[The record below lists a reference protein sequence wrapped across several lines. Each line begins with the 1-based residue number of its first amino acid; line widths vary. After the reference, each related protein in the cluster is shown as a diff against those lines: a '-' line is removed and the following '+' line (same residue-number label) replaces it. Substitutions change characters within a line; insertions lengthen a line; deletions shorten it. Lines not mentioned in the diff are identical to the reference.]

1 MAKSVN
7 QAFNEF
13 NLNTVNLI
21 KANTDTARSSRD
33 WLIEQLLS
41 FPERVENFPNDYPL
55 KHIKYGS
62 FARNTKIRP
71 LDDIDLMYCLA
82 GGNAYYSVDD
92 MNSSKYY
99 IHTPNAT
106 NELKLLSNENNILN
120 SIRIVNKIVSALKN
134 VPQYSNAEAK
144 RNQEAAV
151 LNLTSYPWSYD
162 IVPCFYTVQ
171 GFYLIPDGSGN
182 WKATNPGI
190 DIDNISQVNKTYG
203 GKVYQLVR
211 TLKYWNSNFTSPKMS
226 SYLFEVLILN
236 FVKSLGSQ
244 NDYNDINI
252 RDFFYYLSELII
264 YDVQDPKGIQGNI
277 NDLTFEQRQRISNKA
292 RECYDLS
299 TLAVDYEINKEDQK
313 KAIELWARIFGLNFP
328 KYE

>member
-7 QAFNEF
+7 QAFYEF

-21 KANTDTARSSRD
+21 KANTDNARSSRD

-41 FPERVENFPNDYPL
+41 FPESVENFPNDYPL

-82 GGNAYYSVDD
+82 GGNAYYSVDA

-99 IHTPNAT
+99 IHTQNAT

-134 VPQYSNAEAK
+134 VPQYSNSEAK

-151 LNLTSYPWSYD
+151 LNLTSYAWSYD

-190 DIDNISQVNKTYG
+190 DIDNISQANKTYG

-211 TLKYWNSNFTSPKMS
+211 TLKYWNANFTSPKMG
-226 SYLFEVLILN
+226 SYLFEVLVLN
-236 FVKSLGSQ
+236 FVKNLGSQ
-244 NDYNDINI
+244 NEYNDINI
-252 RDFFYYLSELII
+252 RDFFYYLSKLII

-277 NDLTFEQRQRISNKA
+277 NDLTFEQRQRISSKA
-292 RECYDLS
+292 SECYDIS
-299 TLAVDYEINKEDQK
+299 TLAVDYEIKKEDQK